1 MVQAL
6 AFAEIFLGLILADA
20 GYKGVSISTVVK
32 GEAGSSVAPSALGSA
47 GSSTGLTS
55 AADPA
60 GISPPA
66 SSTTAAGGPLAPST
80 AKAGALTWGSLE
92 REIKEGKLTE
102 TQVKA
107 DLKALNHPP
116 AG

>member
-20 GYKGVSISTVVK
+20 GYKGVSLSTVVK
-32 GEAGSSVAPSALGSA
+32 GEAGSSVAPAALGST

-55 AADPA
+55 AGGEVPA
-60 GISPPA
+60 GSAA
-66 SSTTAAGGPLAPST
+66 SSTTAAGGPLAPSP

-102 TQVKA
+102 TQVKT

-116 AG
+116 TG